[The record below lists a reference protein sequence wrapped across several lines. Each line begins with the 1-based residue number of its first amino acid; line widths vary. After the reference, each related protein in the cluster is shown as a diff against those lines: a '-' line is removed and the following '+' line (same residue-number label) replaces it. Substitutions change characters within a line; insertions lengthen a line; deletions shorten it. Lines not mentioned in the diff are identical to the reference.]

1 VRNAEFVISNSFH
14 AVAFSL
20 IYKKPMAIVR
30 RLENINTRMRDLLID
45 FNLEHRYI
53 ENDYI
58 LDKLLEDIDYAKVDK
73 ILKAKII
80 SSKNYINEVLSI
92 KK

>member
-1 VRNAEFVISNSFH
+1 
-14 AVAFSL
+14 VAFSL

>member
-1 VRNAEFVISNSFH
+1 
-14 AVAFSL
+14 
-20 IYKKPMAIVR
+20 
-30 RLENINTRMRDLLID
+30 
-45 FNLEHRYI
+45 
-53 ENDYI
+53 
-58 LDKLLEDIDYAKVDK
+58 LLEDIDYAKVDK